1 MEKIL
6 SDANLEALF
15 QSKIYHDGN
24 EKVYFVFYEADHP
37 WRGPSWDSQKV
48 HSLAAL
54 KEILARFIIGRYQ
67 NDDPNFDDLS
77 EKDFRYEVVR
87 DGCSMVLGILTL
99 FEKKPFEETG
109 LVYDASE
116 DELPC
121 AIR

>member
-24 EKVYFVFYEADHP
+24 GKVYFAFYEANHP
-37 WRGPSWDSQKV
+37 WRGPSWDSQEV
-48 HSLAAL
+48 HSLAIL
-54 KEILARFIIGRYQ
+54 KEILARFIIGSYQ

-77 EKDFRYEVVR
+77 EKDFRYEIVR
-87 DGCSMVLGILTL
+87 DGCSVVLGILTL

-116 DELPC
+116 DELPY
-121 AIR
+121 AIK